1 MHKKDEISISTKGN
15 RVISAN
21 AISVAA
27 MAAIALLITTNP
39 VIFRTAY
46 GQDLNPPTTGKT
58 SPHVT
63 STFGTNITGR
73 ANGSSTIS
81 NGTQGN
87 VGYRIADDGNV
98 PK

>member
-1 MHKKDEISISTKGN
+1 MHKKDEISISTKRN

-21 AISVAA
+21 AISVAS

-46 GQDLNPPTTGKT
+46 RQDINPPTTGKT
-58 SPHVT
+58 SPHVR
-63 STFGTNITGR
+63 STFGPNITGR
-73 ANGSSTIS
+73 ANGSSIIS
-81 NGTQGN
+81 NGTRGN
-87 VGYRIADDGNV
+87 VGDSIADDGNV

>member
-1 MHKKDEISISTKGN
+1 MITMQISISTKRN

-81 NGTQGN
+81 NGIQGN
-87 VGYRIADDGNV
+87 VGDRIADDVNV